1 MSSQF
6 QSLMNE
12 FNILISKYQDTYQK
26 YITVTNSDS
35 NRLKILDN
43 FSFFGKNQ
51 IATLNNTDSS
61 NCQSACLTNS
71 SCSGATFNT
80 LTNNCIISSG
90 SGNITPTQKSKA
102 IIKES
107 IYYSYELHNLNNKLI
122 DINKKIMNNYND
134 NYQKYTTNNSHS
146 QKQENIMNNNYQ
158 ILKEERNQIEEM
170 INEFESLHRAYEDG
184 NINVS
189 SNYYTYIILLIV
201 VIFLLIL
208 LLNFSFTSNQSGGSN
223 MLRKMNI
230 YNLFPYFFI
239 LILVIFFNSGY
250 NL

>member
-26 YITVTNSDS
+26 YINAINSDNNS
-35 NRLKILDN
+35 LKILDN
-43 FSFFGKNQ
+43 FSFYGKNQ
-51 IATLNNTDSS
+51 IATLSNTNTS
-61 NCQSACLTNS
+61 NCQSACLTNP

-90 SGNITPTQKSKA
+90 SGNIIPTQNSKA

-134 NYQKYTTNNSHS
+134 NYQKYTTNS
-146 QKQENIMNNNYQ
+146 QSQQQENIMTSNYQ
-158 ILKEERNQIEEM
+158 ILKEERSQIEKM
-170 INEFESLHRAYEDG
+170 IGEFETLHRAYENG

-189 SNYYTYIILLIV
+189 ANYYSYILLVIV
-201 VIFLLIL
+201 VILLLIL
-208 LLNFSFTSNQSGGSN
+208 LLNFSFVTNQSGGSN
-223 MLRKMNI
+223 MLHKMHI
-230 YNLFPYFFI
+230 YKYLPYFLLLLLVLFI
-239 LILVIFFNSGY
+239 YSGY